1 MAEEQRGDAPQP
13 PPLITT
19 QSFHEESNKF
29 VLKGHNL
36 MDIPGAIH
44 LHQTS
49 PQKPCQLSPHH
60 PLETKSRTFSE
71 PSKQDNP
78 PQHPLIPFPTQP
90 DPHPCRHPF
99 FLINVSRSCSS
110 SASRFL
116 VPPPIALTHLSLANV
131 RNLLCDFLGT
141 DESEE
146 PATTQA
152 EEARLGAQDDT
163 EAPAD
168 ATATT
173 TDAADATPDA
183 DAAADAADAATPAE
197 AGTDDTADAADA
209 APSTRFDEDL
219 AE

>member
-1 MAEEQRGDAPQP
+1 M
-13 PPLITT
+13 
-19 QSFHEESNKF
+19 
-29 VLKGHNL
+29 
-36 MDIPGAIH
+36 
-44 LHQTS
+44 
-49 PQKPCQLSPHH
+49 
-60 PLETKSRTFSE
+60 
-71 PSKQDNP
+71 
-78 PQHPLIPFPTQP
+78 
-90 DPHPCRHPF
+90 
-99 FLINVSRSCSS
+99 
-110 SASRFL
+110 
-116 VPPPIALTHLSLANV
+116 
-131 RNLLCDFLGT
+131 CDFLGT

-152 EEARLGAQDDT
+152 EEARLGAQEDT

-183 DAAADAADAATPAE
+183 DTADAAAE